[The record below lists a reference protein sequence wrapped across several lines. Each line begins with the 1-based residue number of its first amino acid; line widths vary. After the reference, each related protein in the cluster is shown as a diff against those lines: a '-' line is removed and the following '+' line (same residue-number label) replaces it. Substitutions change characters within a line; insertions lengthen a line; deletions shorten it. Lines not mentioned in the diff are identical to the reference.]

1 MPQVVGTT
9 AKTISGQFEI
19 IALAAIGMRVK
30 FRDLVKEGPK
40 SMLFGGLVGV
50 CQIIFAVGLIF
61 LLLRPSVG

>member
-1 MPQVVGTT
+1 
-9 AKTISGQFEI
+9 
-19 IALAAIGMRVK
+19 MRVK